1 MEQASISSILSMSSI
16 VNKLRLLFPDKHIVA
31 EKQIGYSGHF
41 YNETLDENE
50 IESLTTTKFS
60 VYIED
65 FVYDDYHKHSWTPSY
80 YTVEEVHEFLKQYV
94 KGYE

>member
-16 VNKLRLLFPDKHIVA
+16 VNKLSLLFPDKHIVA
-31 EKQIGYSGHF
+31 ETQIAYNRHF
-41 YNETLDENE
+41 YNEALDENE
-50 IESLTTTKFS
+50 IKSLTTTKFS

-65 FVYDDYHKHSWTPSY
+65 YIYDDYHKYSWTPYY

>member
-16 VNKLRLLFPDKHIVA
+16 VNKLSLLFPDKHIVA
-31 EKQIGYSGHF
+31 ETQIAYNRHF

-50 IESLTTTKFS
+50 IKSLTTTKFS

-65 FVYDDYHKHSWTPSY
+65 YIYDDYHKYSWTPYY